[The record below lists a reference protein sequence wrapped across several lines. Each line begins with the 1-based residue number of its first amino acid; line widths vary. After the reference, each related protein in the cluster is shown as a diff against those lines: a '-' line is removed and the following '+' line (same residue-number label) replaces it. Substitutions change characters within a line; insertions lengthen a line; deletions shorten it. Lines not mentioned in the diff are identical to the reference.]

1 MAFIDNMLDRLGR
14 VIAKQLTTPS
24 SGYEPFVFQDA
35 EKLRKTLQPGDVL
48 LLDGNQKISNA
59 IKYLT
64 QSSWSH
70 AALYVGEYSP
80 RSEHGEPYSLVEAN
94 PGEGV
99 ILSPLSKYITYNMRI
114 CRPVGLTSD
123 EIAQVVLFA
132 INRVGFKYDM
142 RHIFDLARYLFP
154 TPPLP
159 VRWRRRMLALGS
171 GEPTRA
177 ICSTLIAEAFQ
188 TVRYPILPDVERIPW
203 HQHSRG
209 AYTQRE
215 VFHIRHHSLYT
226 PRDFDVS
233 PYFKIVKPTIEAG
246 FDPHKLHWAD
256 EEEQLTKETKAQ
268 PNVAYRTAP
277 PNVKTRCP

>member
-1 MAFIDNMLDRLGR
+1 MALIDNMLDRLGR
-14 VIAKQLTTPS
+14 MIAKQLTTPS
-24 SGYEPFVFQDA
+24 IGYEPFVPQDV
-35 EKLRKTLQPGDVL
+35 ETLRQTLQPGDVL
-48 LLDGNQKISNA
+48 LFDGNQKISNA

-70 AALYVGEYSP
+70 AALYVGEYGP
-80 RSEHGEPYSLVEAN
+80 KTENGELLGLVEAI

-99 ILSPLSKYITYNMRI
+99 ITSPLSKHISYHMRI
-114 CRPVGLTSD
+114 CRPVGLTQE
-123 EIAQVVLFA
+123 EIAKVVRFA
-132 INRVGFKYDM
+132 LNRVGLKYDM

-188 TVRYPILPDVERIPW
+188 TVRYPILPNVERIPW

-209 AYTQRE
+209 TYTQRE
-215 VFHIRHHSLYT
+215 IFHIRHHSLFT

-246 FDPHKLHWAD
+246 FNPHRLHWAD
-256 EEEQLTKETKAQ
+256 AEEQPAKETEIQSGA
-268 PNVAYRTAP
+268 A
-277 PNVKTRCP
+277 